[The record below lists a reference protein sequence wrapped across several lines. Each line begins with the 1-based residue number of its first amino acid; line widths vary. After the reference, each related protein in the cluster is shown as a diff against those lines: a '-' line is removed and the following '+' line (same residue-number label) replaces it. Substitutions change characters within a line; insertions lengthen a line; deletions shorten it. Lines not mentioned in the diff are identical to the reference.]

1 MEMAGFSSPG
11 PSPPPLF
18 VFHSLGYQLVA
29 ASEDDDIM
37 GGIDD
42 IAKWYEAFPR
52 YGPWIMEN

>member
-42 IAKWYEAFPR
+42 IVK
-52 YGPWIMEN
+52 